1 MMAYYYQRLQSLAL
15 FFGIVNYMTLSHS
28 SFTATRATYSRIS
41 QHVFAG
47 RPFFIKRDDE
57 NCIEGIYNSISGNK
71 SRKLLHLTKKTI
83 FPKVVVSYGG
93 PQSNS
98 MLAISKVVAAA
109 SSGESTFFYFIKPLP
124 KFLRNTPSG
133 NLKAA
138 LALGMQVYFSEYYN
152 II

>member
-1 MMAYYYQRLQSLAL
+1 MHAL
-15 FFGIVNYMTLSHS
+15 KYKRN
-28 SFTATRATYSRIS
+28 ATI
-41 QHVFAG
+41 
-47 RPFFIKRDDE
+47 DDMDMD
-57 NCIEGIYNSISGNK
+57 GKSPPRNK

-109 SSGESTFFYFIKPLP
+109 SSGQSTFFYFIKPLP
-124 KFLRNTPSG
+124 KFLRNAPSG

-138 LALGMQVYFSEYYN
+138 LALGMQVDSS
-152 II
+152 